1 MGLLVIVATSC
12 GTDQPDTER
21 VPEKI
26 EFQTIEHRISPSV
39 DTTLFGPQGTRIFIG
54 AGAFQFE
61 DGSPASDQIAIKLKE
76 FYSKADILLADLST
90 VSGDRLLETA
100 GMIHI
105 DATSNGRQLVI
116 RPNERIV
123 VHFPKEEYGRGDMD
137 LFYADATAT
146 DTSVSNWEVDTID
159 LVRTT
164 LKLGSFGWWHPSA
177 EDSTGYDFTPVNYVD
192 TGYYWNPLDLYISS
206 YPFTEQ
212 TKREVETTMNRN
224 EYPKFDGWNNYG
236 VECEMRITTQGLIKE
251 PRVKTAV
258 SRAAKTEIVEFLQNL
273 PQLEPGKNKLG
284 EVIERRG
291 LLFIVGGNV
300 IPLYRTD
307 EEYVRSFESKY
318 AQFETTPIRNM
329 SDAEMNYYVFSVS
342 KLGWIN
348 CDRFIDEEETIDLLV
363 DAPVEPQT
371 KLKMAFGDI
380 DGFLNASIVNGK
392 YVFANVPKG
401 RRVTIVGIKNDNGQ
415 FLTAFKDMTITEQP
429 ITDLKFVETTLVDLR
444 ERLESI

>member
-1 MGLLVIVATSC
+1 
-12 GTDQPDTER
+12 
-21 VPEKI
+21 
-26 EFQTIEHRISPSV
+26 
-39 DTTLFGPQGTRIFIG
+39 
-54 AGAFQFE
+54 
-61 DGSPASDQIAIKLKE
+61 
-76 FYSKADILLADLST
+76 
-90 VSGDRLLETA
+90 
-100 GMIHI
+100 
-105 DATSNGRQLVI
+105 
-116 RPNERIV
+116 
-123 VHFPKEEYGRGDMD
+123 
-137 LFYADATAT
+137 
-146 DTSVSNWEVDTID
+146 
-159 LVRTT
+159 
-164 LKLGSFGWWHPSA
+164 
-177 EDSTGYDFTPVNYVD
+177 VNYVD

-307 EEYVRSFESKY
+307 EEYVRSSESKY

-415 FLTAFKDMTITEQP
+415 FLTAFKDMTTTEQP